1 MDAVLSENFALLFGV
16 KFMEISAVQGSSSK
30 LTWKYQINTTG
41 FGFFF
46 FFPLSLLCVNVFKKV
61 YAFII
66 NSQH

>member
-41 FGFFF
+41 FGV